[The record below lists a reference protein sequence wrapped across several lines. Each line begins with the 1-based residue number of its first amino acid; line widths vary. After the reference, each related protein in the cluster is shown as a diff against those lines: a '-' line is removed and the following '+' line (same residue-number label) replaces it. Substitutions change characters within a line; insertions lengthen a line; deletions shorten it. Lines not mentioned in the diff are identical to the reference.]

1 MLGRWEPTRAT
12 RHYCVDSH
20 KLHVRSGR
28 AQPCVTGVRT
38 VDGTRRPRCKDDI
51 SHLSEEVTSF
61 KTRPLTSDQHPST
74 YRRGEPNEE
83 TRCVG
88 RHRYVHNG
96 GDERHFLQL
105 STDPPCLTRTR
116 QLPLPAGLELNRREP
131 SLGATHGGAVIGRC
145 VRAATG
151 GEEARSAS
159 TSAAIRASKLAS
171 LRPPLVGPTSAP
183 ARARLSATSRW
194 PERHA

>member
-1 MLGRWEPTRAT
+1 MELEGQGARTTSLIFRKRLPLSRHDLSHPTSTQA
-12 RHYCVDSH
+12 
-20 KLHVRSGR
+20 
-28 AQPCVTGVRT
+28 RT
-38 VDGTRRPRCKDDI
+38 AEANRTKRRDASVGTDNMYI
-51 SHLSEEVTSF
+51 TEVETSVTS
-61 KTRPLTSDQHPST
+61 
-74 YRRGEPNEE
+74 
-83 TRCVG
+83 
-88 RHRYVHNG
+88 
-96 GDERHFLQL
+96 LQY
-105 STDPPCLTRTR
+105 SADPPCLTRTR